1 MTTVSE
7 ATSPPFKVQ
16 AGPPNDHRGSWLP
29 TGSMIG
35 KRFMEL
41 RRRRGLMI
49 ALIVVTI
56 GIPSIFLIVRLLAHA
71 FAPKSYGQ
79 AGGYDIFTS
88 LVSGVLF
95 IFGFIVAAALG
106 CTAGS
111 IDLQEGVFRHLVVT
125 GRSRVAIYFARI
137 PAGLAI
143 VVAFVA
149 IGYGIVCLVCSFAA
163 PTVLNYDGVNVPA
176 GLSQRGL
183 DSWASGH
190 ADEVICD
197 FNFNLGPSGPSASFA
212 SVIQNVPC
220 NGPGG
225 GRRVKIGPPGS
236 QSVQPTKA
244 EIRAAAV
251 TIARLDYS
259 DYSRQFLSP
268 SNSLMIRTGLWIEL
282 EAAIGFLVGLGL
294 GSLTGQR
301 TISVILMIVLEL
313 ILTPIFLR
321 AHIPHM
327 INFQRSIV
335 GVATDHLGP
344 RAIPIAMGGGQS
356 DQANLISETR
366 TWAAVVVA
374 AWLVVW
380 TALGA
385 WRMASRD
392 T

>member
-1 MTTVSE
+1 MTTLSE
-7 ATSPPFKVQ
+7 TPLARVET
-16 AGPPNDHRGSWLP
+16 GPPANDHRGSWLP
-29 TGSMIG
+29 TGAMIG

-49 ALIVVTI
+49 VLPVVTI
-56 GIPSIFLIVRLLAHA
+56 GIPALFLVVRLLAHA
-71 FAPKSYGQ
+71 FDPKSYGP
-79 AGGYDIFTS
+79 AGGYDIFTA
-88 LVSGVLF
+88 LVSGVLY

-111 IDLQEGVFRHLVVT
+111 VDLQEGVFRHLVVT

-143 VVAFVA
+143 IGSLVA

-163 PTVLNYDGVNVPA
+163 PTVLNYDGTNVPA
-176 GLSQRGL
+176 GLSRPAL
-183 DSWASGH
+183 ESWASSH
-190 ADEVICD
+190 ADDVIC
-197 FNFNLGPSGPSASFA
+197 NFGFRLGPEGPSSSFA

-220 NGPGG
+220 NNGPG
-225 GRRVKIGPPGS
+225 GRRVKIGPPPGS
-236 QSVQPTKA
+236 GPQPTQA
-244 EIRAAAV
+244 EIRAVAV

-259 DYSRQFLSP
+259 DYSRQFLAP
-268 SNSLMIRTGLWIEL
+268 SDSLMVRTGLWIEL

-301 TISVILMIVLEL
+301 TISVILMIVLEV

-327 INFQRSIV
+327 INLQRSVV
-335 GVATDHLGP
+335 GVAADHLGP
-344 RAIPIAMGGGQS
+344 SAIPIAMGGGSS
-356 DQANLISETR
+356 DQANLIFETR